1 METEREL
8 ILRYLFPLPGE
19 KILDAGCGTGIFTT
33 DFLNAR
39 ARITGLD
46 ISRQMLLDT
55 VRKTAGCLFSPV
67 QADITRLPFMD
78 NCFDKS
84 VSITALEF
92 IEDART
98 AVNELLRVTRPGGI
112 VVVATLNSLSMW
124 ASRRRQKTLDG
135 KQHILENAQYRSPSN
150 LLSLTKLKGDTE
162 TAVHFLKNDDPVGRL
177 AF

>member
-1 METEREL
+1 
-8 ILRYLFPLPGE
+8 
-19 KILDAGCGTGIFTT
+19 
-33 DFLNAR
+33 
-39 ARITGLD
+39 
-46 ISRQMLLDT
+46 
-55 VRKTAGCLFSPV
+55 
-67 QADITRLPFMD
+67 MD

-135 KQHILENAQYRSPSN
+135 KQHILENAHYRSSSN

-162 TAVHFLKNDDPVGRL
+162 TAVHFLKNDDPVEAENTEREGRVKRL
-177 AF
+177 DTGAFVAVRWQKPL